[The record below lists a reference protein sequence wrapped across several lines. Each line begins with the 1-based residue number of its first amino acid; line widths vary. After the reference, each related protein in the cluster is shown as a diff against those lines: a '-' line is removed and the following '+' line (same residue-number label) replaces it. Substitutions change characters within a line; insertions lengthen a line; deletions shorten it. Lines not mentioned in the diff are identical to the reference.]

1 MQKINFKL
9 KTITAAI
16 IAGSLAAPAITFAQ
30 DGLVEEIVTTG
41 SRVKARSATDTPAPV
56 DVINA
61 SELTNQGD
69 TDVSN
74 LLRNSVPSYAVNDQP
89 ISDAATLVR
98 PANLRGMAPDHTLL
112 LVNGKRRHRASVIT
126 WLGNGISNGS
136 QGPDTAAIPA
146 LALKNVE
153 VLRDGAS
160 ALYGSDA
167 IAGVINF
174 NLKDASE
181 GGTIQVSAGEYSA
194 GDGQQAYIGI
204 NRGFELGS
212 NGFVNLTVEYGSQD
226 PTSRSEQRNDAQGLI
241 DDGVQGVP
249 APAMIW
255 GRPIVDNDLKVFV
268 NFGADLGNGT
278 EMYGYTNKNSKYVDG
293 GFFFRNPTNRPGVF
307 ADGDGNLLVGDMTAD
322 GTGNC
327 DAYRVAYNAATI
339 AALIADD
346 NCFNFNETIPGGFTP
361 RFGGKITDEAF
372 LFGVRGEA
380 DNGLGWDVS
389 TYYGKHKSD
398 FHINNSINASMGPL
412 SPRDFDPGFYQQVDM
427 NLNADFTYS
436 VSETF
441 NMAFGAEYRTEEFT
455 VGSGQEESYTDGGL
469 GEQGFSTSSNG
480 FPGFPAK
487 TSGEFERTNY
497 AAYVESEWD
506 ASDSLLIQSALRF
519 EDFDDFGTT
528 TNFKLGA
535 NLKLSDDV
543 GLRATYSTGF
553 KAPTPG
559 QSNTSNTS
567 TELSAGVLV
576 NNGTIPATSAVALR
590 NGGKPLEPED
600 ATNLTLGA
608 YMAIGEFD
616 ITVDFF
622 DIDVENRLNLSTEV
636 ELTDADIAD
645 LIAEGVPGAGD
656 LRRFRFFT
664 NDFDTSTKGF
674 DIVVSRSMDMFNG
687 TTDFNLAYNFTKTEV
702 TDYNADTIDAQRI
715 KQIEDTTPETR
726 WNLSANHMV
735 DDWRVLARVSFYDE
749 WFDQFECDVFSSG
762 CNDEITAN
770 PDAYVFNSEFIVDL
784 EVQYNFNENSSILIG
799 GNNVFD
805 NSGQTTTEMHN
816 IIGSDGFLLNTAT
829 AAVGNKYST
838 FAPMGFSGAYWYAKY
853 KYDF

>member
-1 MQKINFKL
+1 
-9 KTITAAI
+9 
-16 IAGSLAAPAITFAQ
+16 
-30 DGLVEEIVTTG
+30 
-41 SRVKARSATDTPAPV
+41 
-56 DVINA
+56 
-61 SELTNQGD
+61 
-69 TDVSN
+69 
-74 LLRNSVPSYAVNDQP
+74 
-89 ISDAATLVR
+89 
-98 PANLRGMAPDHTLL
+98 
-112 LVNGKRRHRASVIT
+112 
-126 WLGNGISNGS
+126 
-136 QGPDTAAIPA
+136 
-146 LALKNVE
+146 
-153 VLRDGAS
+153 
-160 ALYGSDA
+160 
-167 IAGVINF
+167 
-174 NLKDASE
+174 
-181 GGTIQVSAGEYSA
+181 
-194 GDGQQAYIGI
+194 
-204 NRGFELGS
+204 
-212 NGFVNLTVEYGSQD
+212 
-226 PTSRSEQRNDAQGLI
+226 
-241 DDGVQGVP
+241 
-249 APAMIW
+249 
-255 GRPIVDNDLKVFV
+255 
-268 NFGADLGNGT
+268 
-278 EMYGYTNKNSKYVDG
+278 
-293 GFFFRNPTNRPGVF
+293 
-307 ADGDGNLLVGDMTAD
+307 
-322 GTGNC
+322 
-327 DAYRVAYNAATI
+327 
-339 AALIADD
+339 
-346 NCFNFNETIPGGFTP
+346 
-361 RFGGKITDEAF
+361 
-372 LFGVRGEA
+372 
-380 DNGLGWDVS
+380 
-389 TYYGKHKSD
+389 
-398 FHINNSINASMGPL
+398 MGPL

-455 VGSGQEESYTDGGL
+455 VGTGQEESYTDGGL

-506 ASDSLLIQSALRF
+506 ASDNLLIQSALRF

-528 TNFKLGA
+528 TNYKLGA

-816 IIGSDGFLLNTAT
+816 IIGGDGFLLNTAT